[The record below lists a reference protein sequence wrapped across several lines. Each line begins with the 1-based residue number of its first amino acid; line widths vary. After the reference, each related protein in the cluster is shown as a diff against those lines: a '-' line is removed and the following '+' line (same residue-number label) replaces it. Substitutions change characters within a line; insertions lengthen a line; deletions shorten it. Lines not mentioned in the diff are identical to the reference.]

1 MAIALPNGP
10 AMLEVAFACWA
21 LGATPAPV
29 SHRLPPLELQ
39 AILALLDPKVIVGGA
54 AARAAGAAVV
64 DEQALYD
71 PLLSAAPLPER
82 ISKHVKAI
90 ASGGSTGR
98 PKSSSIMQWRY
109 SIRIRRRWA
118 CVPATPS

>member
-1 MAIALPNGP
+1 
-10 AMLEVAFACWA
+10 MLEVAFACWV

-39 AILALLDPKVIVGGA
+39 AMLALLEPKLIVGGA

-64 DEQALYD
+64 DEERDLYD
-71 PLLSAAPLPER
+71 PLLSAAPLPAR
-82 ISKHVKAI
+82 IAKHVKAI

-98 PKSSSIMQWRY
+98 PKVIVDH
-109 SIRIRRRWA
+109 A
-118 CVPATPS
+118 TAVLDPDTPALGMRAATRS